1 MTRVAVVCA
10 LLALLAPVA
19 VARAQSN
26 PFGPLPEAAPT
37 ATPTPVPT
45 ATSTTDSG
53 STGRTTLFIIG
64 GGLLVA
70 FAAMAVFVARDARR
84 SLPEDKRPTGALRD
98 AGGHR
103 HKREAKARARAKT
116 RAQKAARRRNRAA

>member
-10 LLALLAPVA
+10 LLALLAPAA

-26 PFGPLPEAAPT
+26 PFGTPQAVPT
-37 ATPTPVPT
+37 ATPTPIPT
-45 ATSTTDSG
+45 ATSTPDSG
-53 STGRTTLFIIG
+53 STGRTTLFVIG

-70 FAAMAVFVARDARR
+70 FAAMAVFISRDARR
-84 SLPEDKRPTGALRD
+84 SLPEDKRPTGASRD
-98 AGGHR
+98 EGAHR